1 MRELSVTEQRYQAVL
16 AVIEDG
22 VPVTEVA
29 AKIGVSRQTV
39 QAWLSRYADA
49 GLDGL
54 VDRSHRPYGCP
65 HRMPAAVG
73 VRLTELRQLHPGW
86 GADRLLYRLAR
97 EGVDPLPSRAAVVRR
112 ADAHNSTHILDQVRS
127 RNCRCTPEGVAD
139 DEPDATSTTARR
151 QATGSVSGSDCTPAN
166 RSKSTATCSATR

>member
-1 MRELSVTEQRYQAVL
+1 MGWVLRELSVTEQRYQAVL

-39 QAWLSRYADA
+39 HAWLSRYADA

-65 HRMPAAVG
+65 HRMPAATE
-73 VRLTELRQLHPGW
+73 VRLTELPAAASGVGRGPAVVSAGQGGGGSAAEPGGGLP
-86 GADRLLYRLAR
+86 GADPVGA
-97 EGVDPLPSRAAVVRR
+97 GHSR
-112 ADAHNSTHILDQVRS
+112 S
-127 RNCRCTPEGVAD
+127 
-139 DEPDATSTTARR
+139 
-151 QATGSVSGSDCTPAN
+151 
-166 RSKSTATCSATR
+166 SAGP

>member
-1 MRELSVTEQRYQAVL
+1 MSVTEQRYQAVL

-39 QAWLSRYADA
+39 HAWLSRYAGA

-65 HRMPAAVG
+65 HRMPAAVE
-73 VRLTELRQLHPGW
+73 VRLTELRDCIRGGGRRGWPTGWAGRGSIRCRAWRRSAGRCAGW
-86 GADRLLYRLAR
+86 G
-97 EGVDPLPSRAAVVRR
+97 
-112 ADAHNSTHILDQVRS
+112 
-127 RNCRCTPEGVAD
+127 
-139 DEPDATSTTARR
+139 
-151 QATGSVSGSDCTPAN
+151 
-166 RSKSTATCSATR
+166 